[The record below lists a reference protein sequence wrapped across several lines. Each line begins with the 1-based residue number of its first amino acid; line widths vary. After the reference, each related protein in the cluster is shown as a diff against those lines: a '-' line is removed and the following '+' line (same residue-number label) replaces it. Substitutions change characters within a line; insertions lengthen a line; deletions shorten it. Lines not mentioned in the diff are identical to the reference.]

1 MIDDKNKTKNCQI
14 HVMPPSISDEDIS
27 ALFNGILNVVK
38 KKFEL
43 ETKASIIN
51 LNSSIEKLMKELKK
65 LILLLFSLIL
75 MIYFHLKRKRINIK
89 RRKNNQFKMKQ

>member
-1 MIDDKNKTKNCQI
+1 MIDNETKNSNCQI

-43 ETKASIIN
+43 ECKANILN
-51 LNSSIEKLMKELKK
+51 LNSNIENLIKALNEKTAECNRLKNE
-65 LILLLFSLIL
+65 I
-75 MIYFHLKRKRINIK
+75 IYLKSKIK
-89 RRKNNQFKMKQ
+89 D